1 MRRVLFLLVMLT
13 LSGCSGSLGSILGVI
28 PQSSDVCPQGKNSI
42 TGECRV

>member
-1 MRRVLFLLVMLT
+1 MKKALFLLVILT
-13 LSGCSGSLGSILGVI
+13 LSGCTGSLGSILGVI